1 MARRKKFSFGFNKN
15 LTAQDVFAGVM
26 RKTRG
31 NRGPQPMNKRKQFR
45 KDTSSRY
52 KKKVDTKGMPT
63 KKKQGTLFVPDSQKH
78 WQKHSRKPNNNPSTR
93 GTELKTHK

>member
-31 NRGPQPMNKRKQFR
+31 NRGPQP
-45 KDTSSRY
+45 
-52 KKKVDTKGMPT
+52 KKKPT
-63 KKKQGTLFVPDSQKH
+63 RKLGRAYNSQPNRTRRQMLN
-78 WQKHSRKPNNNPSTR
+78 QKLPARKPNNNPSTR
-93 GTELKTHK
+93 GTQLKTHK